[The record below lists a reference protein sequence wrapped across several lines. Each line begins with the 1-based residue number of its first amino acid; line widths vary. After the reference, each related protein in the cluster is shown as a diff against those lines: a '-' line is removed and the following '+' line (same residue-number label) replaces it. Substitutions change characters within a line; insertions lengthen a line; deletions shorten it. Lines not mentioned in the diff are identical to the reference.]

1 MKLYKIEAS
10 NWSTFFGTS
19 EERIERDVIGLA
31 QTPNCSAFLYL
42 SNETYDELELLDSV
56 PSGFDFTY
64 CQEWGLTIDDDV
76 VDRVII
82 DLRKKAYPS
91 WQDQLDYIYHN
102 GVDGWKTDII
112 TPIKEKYPKR

>member
-10 NWSTFFGTS
+10 NWETFFGTP
-19 EERIERDVIGLA
+19 EERIERDVITIA
-31 QTPNCSAFLYL
+31 QTPSCDAFLYL

-56 PSGFDFTY
+56 PVGFDFTY
-64 CQEWGLTIDDDV
+64 CQEWGLTVDDDV

-91 WQDQLDYIYHN
+91 WEDQLDYIYHN
-102 GVDGWKTDII
+102 GIDGWKAT
-112 TPIKEKYPKR
+112 IKTIKDKYPKRL